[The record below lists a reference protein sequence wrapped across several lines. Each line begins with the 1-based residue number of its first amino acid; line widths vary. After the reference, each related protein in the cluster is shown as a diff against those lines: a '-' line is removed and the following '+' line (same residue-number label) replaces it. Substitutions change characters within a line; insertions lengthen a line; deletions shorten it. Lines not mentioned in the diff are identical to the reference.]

1 MLPNGPILKT
11 QRHAAAIPSSTN
23 IVTSTMIQ
31 PQQNARFCFLRC
43 LSSHESL
50 QGCQSAFCA
59 LSLLLVAPVSG
70 SAYVCFIGGLSFVF
84 GASLLSVLL
93 LLTPVSSSMWMA
105 IENLRQNA
113 GSRTPAIVVW
123 VLLGCLEVDS
133 WVLFTSVFLSPMST
147 CTFGR
152 GTGRGT
158 NRIMLLASS

>member
-31 PQQNARFCFLRC
+31 PQQNARFCFFRC

-50 QGCQSAFCA
+50 QGCQSALCA
-59 LSLLLVAPVSG
+59 LSVVVFAPVAG
-70 SAYVCFIGGLSFVF
+70 SAYVCFIGGLSLVF

-105 IENLRQNA
+105 IENLLQNA
-113 GSRTPAIVVW
+113 GSRTPAIVLW
-123 VLLGCLEVDS
+123 VLWECLEVDS

-147 CTFGR
+147 CTVDR
-152 GTGRGT
+152 GTSRST
-158 NRIMLLASS
+158 NQIMLLARS